1 MRTLLLSTLVCGLV
15 ASQVSSVFAQN
26 PAGAKAKQFGVAV
39 VDVSYV
45 FKEYPRFT
53 QQMEGMKKE
62 METAEGLLKSDRERI
77 QQQQEQRDASKP
89 GTDTFKRLDEE
100 LARSKADFNIKAGG
114 IRRDFLE
121 REAKVYYQTYLEVN
135 NAVKSYAEA
144 NNIGL
149 VFRWNGNQIDPTK
162 RDDVLRAISQPIVHQ
177 NYIDITPDIL
187 AGLQAGGGAI
197 APTARRTTS
206 AR

>member
-15 ASQVSSVFAQN
+15 ASQVSTAVAQN

-53 QQMEGMKKE
+53 QAMDGMKKQ
-62 METAEGLLKSDRERI
+62 MEAAEAQLKGERDRI
-77 QQQQEQRDASKP
+77 QQMQERRDEAKVGS
-89 GTDTFKRLDEE
+89 DTFKQRDEE
-100 LARSKADFNIKAGG
+100 LARAKADFNIKAGG

-121 REAKVYYQTYLEVN
+121 REAKVYYETYQEVN

-149 VFRWNGNQIDPTK
+149 VFRWNGNQVDPTK
-162 RDDVLRAISQPIVHQ
+162 REDVLRAISQPIVHQ

-187 AGLQAGGGAI
+187 SVLQQGSGVASRGGT
-197 APTARRTTS
+197 PR
-206 AR
+206 

>member
-15 ASQVSSVFAQN
+15 ASQVSTAVAQN

-53 QQMEGMKKE
+53 QAMDGMKKQ
-62 METAEGLLKSDRERI
+62 MEAAEAQLKGERDRI
-77 QQQQEQRDASKP
+77 QQMQERRDEAKVGS
-89 GTDTFKRLDEE
+89 DTFKQRDEE
-100 LARSKADFNIKAGG
+100 LARAKADFNIKAGG

-121 REAKVYYQTYLEVN
+121 REAKVYYETYLEVN

-149 VFRWNGNQIDPTK
+149 VFRWNGNQVDPTK
-162 RDDVLRAISQPIVHQ
+162 REDVLRAISQPIVHQ

-187 AGLQAGGGAI
+187 GVLQQGNGVAS
-197 APTARRTTS
+197 RRGTT
-206 AR
+206 R

>member
-15 ASQVSSVFAQN
+15 ASQVSTAVAQN

-53 QQMEGMKKE
+53 QAMDGMKKQ
-62 METAEGLLKSDRERI
+62 MEAAEADLKVERQKI
-77 QQQQEQRDASKP
+77 QQQEEQRNEAKVGSE
-89 GTDTFKRLDEE
+89 TFKRLDEA

-121 REAKVYYQTYLEVN
+121 REAKVYYDTYLEVN

-144 NNIGL
+144 NSIGL
-149 VFRWNGNQIDPTK
+149 VLRWNGNQVDPTK

-187 AGLQAGGGAI
+187 GVLQQSSGVAS
-197 APTARRTTS
+197 RRGTT
-206 AR
+206 R